1 MHELSV
7 TQNIL
12 NVALENAAQA
22 RAERILHVNLILG
35 QFSDEREESI
45 QFYWDELAAGTAAQG
60 AVLHFK
66 RVPAE
71 MKCQNCGNS
80 FTPDEDTAECPAC
93 LSPHIRLIS
102 GEDVRLESIDVE

>member
-12 NVALENAAQA
+12 KVALQNAAQA
-22 RAERILHVNLILG
+22 KAERVLHVNLILG

-45 QFYWDELAAGTAAQG
+45 QFYWDELAAGTPAQG

-71 MKCQNCGNS
+71 MKCQDCGHS
-80 FTPDEDTAECPAC
+80 FSPNEETSECPAC
-93 LSPHIRLIS
+93 LSHRIRLIS
-102 GEDVRLESIDVE
+102 GDDVRLESIDVE